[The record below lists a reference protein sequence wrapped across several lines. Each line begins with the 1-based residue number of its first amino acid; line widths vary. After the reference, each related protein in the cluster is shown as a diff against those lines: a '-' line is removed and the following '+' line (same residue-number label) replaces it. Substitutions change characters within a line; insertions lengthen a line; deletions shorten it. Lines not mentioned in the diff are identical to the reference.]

1 MSDLKLKLGKRI
13 KELRKS
19 AGITQEKLA
28 EMISMDITSLS
39 KIETGRNY
47 PQPDTIEKIARVLNI
62 EVYKLF
68 MFNTLSSREDYI
80 IGIKNN
86 LDLIKNNEEK
96 LKILYGISSFLV

>member
-39 KIETGRNY
+39 KIETGSNY
-47 PQPDTIEKIARVLNI
+47 PQPDTIEKIAGILNI

-68 MFNTLSSREDYI
+68 MFNSLSSQEDYLL
-80 IGIKNN
+80 GIQNN
-86 LDLIKNNEEK
+86 LNMIKNNEEK
-96 LKILYGISSFLV
+96 LRILHGISSFLV